1 MPICHSKI
9 YHEDMNPI
17 FFWDE
22 LLGDSF
28 AVQKTIL
35 VRKKKHSQKLACHAI
50 WYSKSDK

>member
-17 FFWDE
+17 FFGDE

-28 AVQKTIL
+28 AVRKTIL
-35 VRKKKHSQKLACHAI
+35 VRKKNTPQN
-50 WYSKSDK
+50 WRVM